1 MPRQARIMPGMFES
15 ASPILGQDRALEILQ
30 SALNSG
36 RFHHAWIFSGPKGV
50 GKFTTAMR
58 LARVLLD
65 PELRALPDALTN
77 PSRLGHESRIQ
88 QQITQGTHPDL
99 HIIRKELVLYSEDSK
114 LRDKKQTN
122 IPIDLL
128 RERVIGGKAG
138 ETIHEAAA
146 YRTAMLGHGKVFI
159 IDEAELLAREAQN
172 AMLKTLEEPP
182 PQTWFFLITS
192 QPEDLYATI
201 HSRCQQVR
209 FGRLDEKAMKQWLKE
224 QKSEVGGQMSASE
237 QVWALEFAEG
247 SPGVAVVAM
256 EYDFAEWQAKL
267 DPMLADL
274 WRGKFPVQM
283 GATLGELA
291 DAFAKAWVANHKN
304 ASKDAANKDATR
316 HLFALLAAHARKQLA
331 ALNDDVERW
340 AVAIDLLAEAERQ
353 LDSNVNMKLLLD
365 NLTVQWNQALSGVPA

>member
-1 MPRQARIMPGMFES
+1 MPGMS
-15 ASPILGQDRALEILQ
+15 TTDQPILGQERALAILQ

-65 PELRALPDALTN
+65 PELRGLHDALTN
-77 PSRLGHESRIQ
+77 PPRTGHESRIQ

-99 HIIRKELVLYSEDSK
+99 HIIRKELVLYSEDRQ

-128 RERVIGGKAG
+128 RERLLGGDVG
-138 ETIHEAAA
+138 GVNNEAAA

-182 PQTWFFLITS
+182 PQTWLILITS

-209 FGRLDEKAMKQWLKE
+209 FGRLDEKAMRMWVKE
-224 QKSEVGGQMSASE
+224 QKSEVGGQRSASE
-237 QVWALEFAEG
+237 LAWALEFAEG
-247 SPGVAVVAM
+247 SPGVAQLAM
-256 EYDFAEWQAKL
+256 EYGFAAWQAKL

-274 WRGKFPVQM
+274 SRGKFPVQM

-291 DAFAKAWVANHKN
+291 DTFAKAWVANHKN

-316 HLFALLAAHARKQLA
+316 HLFSLLAAHARNQLA
-331 ALNDDVERW
+331 AVNDDVERW

-365 NLTVQWNQALSGVPA
+365 NLTVQWNQVLSGVPA

>member
-1 MPRQARIMPGMFES
+1 MSS
-15 ASPILGQDRALEILQ
+15 AAPLSILGQNRALEILQ

-50 GKFTTAMR
+50 GKFTVAMR

-65 PELRALPDALTN
+65 PELRDRPDALTDPQ
-77 PSRLGHESRIQ
+77 PSHSESRIQ
-88 QQITQGTHPDL
+88 QQISLGTHPDL
-99 HIIRKELVLYSEDSK
+99 HIIRKEMVLYSEDRQ

-128 RERVIGGKAG
+128 RERVIGGKSG

-146 YRTAMLGHGKVFI
+146 YRTAMLGQGKVFI

-182 PQTWFFLITS
+182 PQTWLFLITS

-209 FGRLDEKAMKQWLKE
+209 FGRLDDAAMQQWAKGIEL
-224 QKSEVGGQMSASE
+224 EVGGQRSE
-237 QVWALEFAEG
+237 DEKAWALEFAEG
-247 SPGVAVVAM
+247 SPGVAKVAL
-256 EYDFAEWQAKL
+256 EYGFAEWQAKL

-274 WRGKFPVQM
+274 SRGKFPVQM

-291 DAFAKAWVANHKN
+291 ETFAQAWVKNHKN

-316 HLFALLAAHARKQLA
+316 HLFSLLAAFARKRLA
-331 ALNDDVERW
+331 ALDDDVDRW
-340 AVAIDLLAEAERQ
+340 AAAIDLLAEAERQ
-353 LDSNVNMKLLLD
+353 LDSNVNMKLVLE
-365 NLTVQWNQALSGVPA
+365 NLSVQWNLVLGGAPV